1 MFATGMVERNTGGD
15 QDTPRIWERRCGF
28 PTPERN
34 ANGEPVDRA
43 AQIRRLQRMRIGY
56 ESGVNQ
62 AFAGKFCSDFSS
74 VPMVNS
80 CLSNEG

>member
-1 MFATGMVERNTGGD
+1 MVERNTGGD

-43 AQIRRLQRMRIGY
+43 AQIRRLQAALTALERARAQVRRVMRRY
-56 ESGVNQ
+56 P
-62 AFAGKFCSDFSS
+62 K
-74 VPMVNS
+74 VPTEDLVS
-80 CLSNEG
+80 AAT